1 MIRAI
6 PTEPSRRPVPELACL
21 GGATSSRDRAESC
34 LTKEGNGQY
43 VQLNAKAG
51 KAMKKRIISVLAVA
65 GTVLTTAGLPAQ
77 QPGERRVLDAASRA
91 LAVESVASVVEQ
103 NYPWPDTARMIAAH
117 VREQHISDAYDA
129 FSTLAELANALT
141 RDLRAINGDVHL
153 GVRDG
158 PPGGPGMMTPG
169 SAGPRTGVE
178 RVERLDGNVGY
189 LKLNMFIGGDA
200 AFDAVAQALDSLDGT
215 DAMVLDLRAVPGGNA
230 EMANF
235 IVSHFLP
242 PDVLSLYA
250 VSQATGDTTSH
261 VTLSEV
267 PGPRLLDVPLYVLV
281 NGGSASAAE
290 HVPFVLQNFERA
302 TIVGER
308 TPGAGRNNVWFPA
321 ELGLSVSLSTTRV
334 HDPLSGRGWE
344 RTGVLPDIVTTSEE
358 ALTTAL
364 THARETIGR
373 PPVPITVSPATR
385 SQSRGFRGVV
395 IPSEAR
401 NL

>member
-1 MIRAI
+1 
-6 PTEPSRRPVPELACL
+6 
-21 GGATSSRDRAESC
+21 
-34 LTKEGNGQY
+34 
-43 VQLNAKAG
+43 
-51 KAMKKRIISVLAVA
+51 MKRSILSALAVA
-65 GTVLTTAGLPAQ
+65 GLVLTTAGLSAQ
-77 QPGERRVLDAASRA
+77 QQPVGSTVLDAGSRA
-91 LAVESVASVVEQ
+91 LAVESVASVVEA

-117 VREQHISDAYDA
+117 VRGRHASGAYDT
-129 FSTLAELANALT
+129 FSTLRDLANALS

-153 GVRDG
+153 GVAGG
-158 PPGGPGMMTPG
+158 PPAGPGMMAPG

-189 LKLNMFIGGDA
+189 LKLNMFVAGDA
-200 AFDAVAQALDSLDGT
+200 AFDAVARALDSLDGT
-215 DAMVLDLRAVPGGNA
+215 DAMVLDLRAVPGGNTQ
-230 EMANF
+230 MANF

-267 PGPRLLDVPLYVLV
+267 PGPRRLDVPLYVLV

-321 ELGLSVSLSTTRV
+321 ELGLRVSLSTTRV
-334 HDPLSGRGWE
+334 FDPVSGGGWE
-344 RTGVLPDIVTTSEE
+344 RTGVVPDIVTPSDE
-358 ALTTAL
+358 ALAAAL
-364 THARETIGR
+364 EHARETIRATPRSRVRHSGR
-373 PPVPITVSPATR
+373 VA
-385 SQSRGFRGVV
+385 
-395 IPSEAR
+395 
-401 NL
+401 